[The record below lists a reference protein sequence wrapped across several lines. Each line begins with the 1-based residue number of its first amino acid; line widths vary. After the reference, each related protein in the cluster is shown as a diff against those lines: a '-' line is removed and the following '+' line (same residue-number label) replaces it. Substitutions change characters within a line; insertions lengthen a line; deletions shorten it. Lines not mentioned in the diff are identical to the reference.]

1 LKKKTE
7 ENTKTITI
15 KVYVK
20 PGSKEEKIFFDDD
33 YLVFQTSLAPE
44 KGKINR
50 ELIRVLSKILRVDKN
65 CITIVS
71 GHTSR
76 YKVIAITHP
85 NIEQLINI
93 FREQIN

>member
-1 LKKKTE
+1 MKKKTE
-7 ENTKTITI
+7 KNNKTITI

-33 YLVFQTSLAPE
+33 YLVFQTSLPPE

-50 ELIRVLSKILRVDKN
+50 ELIRVLSNKLRIDKDY
-65 CITIVS
+65 ITIVS

-76 YKVIAITHP
+76 YKLIAITHP
-85 NIEQLINI
+85 NIEQLINN
-93 FREQIN
+93 FRKQID